1 MCKNKKNKKIKKP
14 KSEVVRP
21 KDDFTFKIYR
31 NRLLRAR
38 FRFLKKKK
46 ETSTVEDDF
55 TFNVVLHHDDLTL
68 FYKKNFNGPIFTNS
82 WSK

>member
-1 MCKNKKNKKIKKP
+1 MCKKKKNL
-14 KSEVVRP
+14 KSEVVRS

-38 FRFLKKKK
+38 FYFLKKKK
-46 ETSTVEDDF
+46 ETGTVEDDF
-55 TFNVVLHHDDLTL
+55 TFNVVFHHDDLIL
-68 FYKKNFNGPIFTNS
+68 FYKNKFKRPYFTNF

>member
-1 MCKNKKNKKIKKP
+1 MCKKKKKP
-14 KSEVVRP
+14 KSEVVKP
-21 KDDFTFKIYR
+21 EDDFTFKIYR
-31 NRLLRAR
+31 NRLLRVQ

-46 ETSTVEDDF
+46 KETGTVEDDF

-68 FYKKNFNGPIFTNS
+68 FCKKKFNEPIFTNS